1 MNHSPA
7 PRHRTGVTRPGNPG
21 SRIVRLCIA
30 FSGQHPHALRDV
42 AGRLRPMADSAG
54 ITAWMTER
62 RLTLICAQRPITPAE
77 WSAVIG
83 WLLRQP
89 EVVFVAREYP
99 VTRRS
104 HVSR

>member
-1 MNHSPA
+1 MNHSPV
-7 PRHRTGVTRPGNPG
+7 PRPHAGVTRLSNPG

-62 RLTLICAQRPITPAE
+62 RLTLLCAQRPITPAE

-89 EVVFVAREYP
+89 EVLFVAREYP